1 MRPRRE
7 SVHGVRIAPTGD
19 ANRRRA
25 LSIALLLWLPGAAA
39 CAHRAA
45 PLAPLP
51 PIPVAQLAAES
62 LRVDTV
68 APGLVH
74 TYLWSARGP
83 WAVHVLDADLD
94 ACWSVAAVKAGSQ
107 AVGRERTSA
116 LLDGLV
122 RPAALAGARGTE
134 VGGGVNADFFS
145 FEPPGV
151 PVGPHVGAGR
161 VITGPWV
168 RPAFA
173 LDSAGRP
180 HIGTLT
186 TPGILIIGAAT
197 VPFAGWNQPRHRG
210 VVLYDRGYGPET
222 DTATGAVEI
231 VMLGSP
237 ARVVGV
243 DTATA
248 GVAIPPGG
256 AVVVAARSA
265 PPHVRA
271 MFATAEPGIQAR
283 WHVGFTP
290 IRPREAVGGFPVL
303 VADSAVLPD
312 LDSAGG
318 AGFAPVRHPRTAVGI
333 ASGGRRLLLVTVD
346 GRQPP
351 YSDGMT
357 LRELAELLRG
367 FGAAEALN
375 LDGGGSTTLV
385 VRERSG
391 ALRVVNRPSD
401 REGERPVANALA
413 VVGRCRIP

>member
-1 MRPRRE
+1 MRPRRA
-7 SVHGVRIAPTGD
+7 SVHVVRIAP
-19 ANRRRA
+19 A
-25 LSIALLLWLPGAAA
+25 IALLVLWLLGAAG
-39 CAHRAA
+39 CAHRT
-45 PLAPLP
+45 PPLP
-51 PIPVAQLAAES
+51 PLPPLPVAQFAAES

-83 WAVHVLDADLD
+83 WAVHVLDADLG
-94 ACWSVAAVKAGSQ
+94 ACWSLAAVKAGAQ
-107 AVGRERTSA
+107 AVGRERTSV
-116 LLDGLV
+116 LLDGLA
-122 RPAALAGARGTE
+122 RPSALASTRGIE

-145 FEPPGV
+145 FEPSGV

-161 VITGPWV
+161 LITGPWV

-173 LDSAGRP
+173 LDSAGLP
-180 HIGTLT
+180 FIGMLA
-186 TPGILIIGAAT
+186 TPGILIIGDAT
-197 VPFAGWNQPRHRG
+197 VPLAGWNQPRHRG
-210 VVLYDRGYGPET
+210 VVLYDRGYGPAT
-222 DTATGAVEI
+222 DTATGAVEV
-231 VMLGSP
+231 VMTGSP

-256 AVVVAARSA
+256 AVVVARRTA
-265 PPHVRA
+265 PPQVRA
-271 MFATAEPGIQAR
+271 LLATAAPGIQAR

-303 VADSAVLPD
+303 VADSALLPD

-346 GRQPP
+346 GRQLP

-357 LRELAELLRG
+357 LRELAGLLLG

-385 VRERSG
+385 VRERGG
-391 ALRVVNRPSD
+391 ALAIANRPSD

>member
-1 MRPRRE
+1 MRPRRAC
-7 SVHGVRIAPTGD
+7 VRIVRIALPT
-19 ANRRRA
+19 
-25 LSIALLLWLPGAAA
+25 LWLLGAAA
-39 CAHRAA
+39 CAHRT
-45 PLAPLP
+45 PPLP
-51 PIPVAQLAAES
+51 LLPPLPVTEFAAES

-83 WAVHVLDADLD
+83 WAVHVLDADLS
-94 ACWSVAAVKAGSQ
+94 ACWSLAAVKAGAQ
-107 AVGRERTSA
+107 AVGRERTSV
-116 LLDGLV
+116 LLGGLA
-122 RPAALAGARGTE
+122 RWYSALARTRGIE

-180 HIGTLT
+180 FIGMIA
-186 TPGILIIGAAT
+186 TPGILIIGDAT
-197 VPFAGWNQPRHRG
+197 VPLAGWNQPRQRG

-231 VMLGSP
+231 VMRGSP

-248 GVAIPPGG
+248 GVAIPPDG
-256 AVVVAARSA
+256 AVVVASRTAA
-265 PPHVRA
+265 PQVRA
-271 MFATAEPGIQAR
+271 LLATAAPGIQAR

-303 VADSAVLPD
+303 VADSAALPD

-346 GRQPP
+346 GRQLP

-357 LRELAELLRG
+357 LRELAELLRS

-385 VRERSG
+385 VRERGG
-391 ALRVVNRPSD
+391 ALAIANRPSD

>member
-1 MRPRRE
+1 MATERRLVPLCAGLL
-7 SVHGVRIAPTGD
+7 SVV
-19 ANRRRA
+19 
-25 LSIALLLWLPGAAA
+25 AAA
-39 CAHRAA
+39 CTHRA
-45 PLAPLP
+45 PPLP
-51 PIPVAQLAAES
+51 PLPPLPVALFAAES

-83 WAVHVLDADLD
+83 WAVHVLDADLG
-94 ACWSVAAVKAGSQ
+94 ACWSPAAVKAGAQ
-107 AVGRERTSA
+107 ALGRERTSA
-116 LLDGLV
+116 LLDGLA
-122 RPAALAGARGTE
+122 RTSALAGTRRSE

-180 HIGTLT
+180 FIGMLA
-186 TPGILIIGAAT
+186 TPGILILGDAT
-197 VPFAGWNQPRHRG
+197 VPLAGWNQPRHRG
-210 VVLYDRGYGPET
+210 IVLYDRGYGPAT
-222 DTATGAVEI
+222 DTATDAVEVVLWGAPPR
-231 VMLGSP
+231 VMGM
-237 ARVVGV
+237 

-256 AVVVAARSA
+256 AVVVAPRTA
-265 PPHVRA
+265 PPRLRA
-271 MFATAEPGIQAR
+271 LLAAAAPGTQVR

-303 VADSAVLPD
+303 VGDSAVLPD

-318 AGFAPVRHPRTAVGI
+318 AGFGPVRHPRTAMGL

-346 GRQPP
+346 GRQLP

-357 LRELAELLRG
+357 LRELAELLRS
-367 FGAAEALN
+367 FGATEALN

-391 ALRVVNRPSD
+391 ALAIANRPSD

>member
-1 MRPRRE
+1 
-7 SVHGVRIAPTGD
+7 
-19 ANRRRA
+19 
-25 LSIALLLWLPGAAA
+25 
-39 CAHRAA
+39 
-45 PLAPLP
+45 
-51 PIPVAQLAAES
+51 
-62 LRVDTV
+62 
-68 APGLVH
+68 
-74 TYLWSARGP
+74 
-83 WAVHVLDADLD
+83 VHVLDADLR
-94 ACWSVAAVKAGSQ
+94 ACWSLAAVKAGAQ

-116 LLDGLV
+116 LLDGLA
-122 RPAALAGARGTE
+122 RWYSALARTRGIE

-180 HIGTLT
+180 FIGMLS
-186 TPGILIIGAAT
+186 TPGILMLGAAT
-197 VPFAGWNQPRHRG
+197 IPLAGWNQPRQRG

-231 VMLGSP
+231 VMRGSP
-237 ARVVGV
+237 ARVVVV

-248 GVAIPPGG
+248 GVAIPPDG
-256 AVVVAARSA
+256 AVVVASRTAA
-265 PPHVRA
+265 PQVRA
-271 MFATAEPGIQAR
+271 LLATAAPGIQAR

-303 VADSAVLPD
+303 VADSAVLQD

-346 GRQPP
+346 GRQLP

-357 LRELAELLRG
+357 LRELAELLRS
-367 FGAAEALN
+367 FGAADALN

-385 VRERSG
+385 VRERGG
-391 ALRVVNRPSD
+391 ALAIANRPSD

-413 VVGRCRIP
+413 VVGRCR

>member
-1 MRPRRE
+1 
-7 SVHGVRIAPTGD
+7 VRIVLPT
-19 ANRRRA
+19 
-25 LSIALLLWLPGAAA
+25 LWLLGATA
-39 CAHRAA
+39 CAHRT
-45 PLAPLP
+45 PPLP
-51 PIPVAQLAAES
+51 ALPPLPVTEFAAES

-83 WAVHVLDADLD
+83 WAVHVLDADLG
-94 ACWSVAAVKAGSQ
+94 ACWSLAAVKAGAQ

-116 LLDGLV
+116 LLDGLA
-122 RPAALAGARGTE
+122 RWYSALARTRGIE

-180 HIGTLT
+180 FIGMLS
-186 TPGILIIGAAT
+186 TPGILMLGAAT
-197 VPFAGWNQPRHRG
+197 IPLAGWNQPRQRG

-231 VMLGSP
+231 VMRGSP

-248 GVAIPPGG
+248 GVAIPPDG
-256 AVVVAARSA
+256 AVVVALRTAA
-265 PPHVRA
+265 PQVRA
-271 MFATAEPGIQAR
+271 LLATAAPGIEAR

-303 VADSAVLPD
+303 VADSAVLQD

-333 ASGGRRLLLVTVD
+333 ASDGRRLLLVTVD
-346 GRQPP
+346 GRQLP

-357 LRELAELLRG
+357 LRELAELLRS

-375 LDGGGSTTLV
+375 LDGGGSTTVV
-385 VRERSG
+385 VRERGG
-391 ALRVVNRPSD
+391 ALAVANRPSD

>member
-1 MRPRRE
+1 
-7 SVHGVRIAPTGD
+7 VRIAP
-19 ANRRRA
+19 
-25 LSIALLLWLPGAAA
+25 LLLWLLGAAA
-39 CAHRAA
+39 CAHRT
-45 PLAPLP
+45 PPLP
-51 PIPVAQLAAES
+51 ALPPLPVTEFAAES

-83 WAVHVLDADLD
+83 WAVHVLDADLG
-94 ACWSVAAVKAGSQ
+94 ACWSLVAVKAGAQ

-116 LLDGLV
+116 LLGGLA
-122 RPAALAGARGTE
+122 RWYSALAATRGIE

-173 LDSAGRP
+173 VDSAGRP
-180 HIGTLT
+180 FIGTLA
-186 TPGILIIGAAT
+186 TPGILILGVAT
-197 VPFAGWNQPRHRG
+197 VPLAGWNQPRQRG
-210 VVLYDRGYGPET
+210 VVLYDRGYGPAT

-231 VMLGSP
+231 VMRGSP

-248 GVAIPPGG
+248 GVAIPPDGV
-256 AVVVAARSA
+256 VVVASRTA
-265 PPHVRA
+265 PPQVRA
-271 MFATAEPGIQAR
+271 LLATAASGIQAR

-303 VADSAVLPD
+303 VADSAVPPD

-333 ASGGRRLLLVTVD
+333 ASGGRRLLLVTAD
-346 GRQPP
+346 GRQLP

-357 LRELAELLRG
+357 LRELAELLRS

-385 VRERSG
+385 VRERGG
-391 ALRVVNRPSD
+391 ALAIANRPSD

-413 VVGRCRIP
+413 VVGRCR

>member
-1 MRPRRE
+1 M
-7 SVHGVRIAPTGD
+7 RIAPT
-19 ANRRRA
+19 
-25 LSIALLLWLPGAAA
+25 IALLPLWLLGAAA
-39 CAHRAA
+39 CAHRT
-45 PLAPLP
+45 PPLP
-51 PIPVAQLAAES
+51 PLPPLPVTQLAAES

-74 TYLWSARGP
+74 TYLWAARGP
-83 WAVHVLDADLD
+83 WAVHVLDADLG
-94 ACWSVAAVKAGSQ
+94 ACWSVAAVKAGAQ
-107 AVGRERTSA
+107 AVGRERTSV
-116 LLDGLV
+116 LLGGL
-122 RPAALAGARGTE
+122 AGWLSALARTRGIE
-134 VGGGVNADFFS
+134 MGGGVNADFFS

-180 HIGTLT
+180 FIGMLT
-186 TPGILIIGAAT
+186 TPGILMLGDAT
-197 VPFAGWNQPRHRG
+197 VPLVGWNQPRQRG
-210 VVLYDRGYGPET
+210 IVLYDRGYGPAT
-222 DTATGAVEI
+222 DTATGAVEV
-231 VMLGSP
+231 VMRGSP
-237 ARVVGV
+237 ARVMGV

-256 AVVVAARSA
+256 AVVVARSTVPPRLRALLAAAA
-265 PPHVRA
+265 PGTQV
-271 MFATAEPGIQAR
+271 R

-303 VADSAVLPD
+303 VADSAVIPD

-346 GRQPP
+346 GRQLP

-357 LRELAELLRG
+357 LRELAELLRS

-391 ALRVVNRPSD
+391 ALAIANRPSD

-413 VVGRCRIP
+413 VVRRCGTGQ

>member
-1 MRPRRE
+1 MRLRRV
-7 SVHGVRIAPTGD
+7 SVHILRIAP
-19 ANRRRA
+19 
-25 LSIALLLWLPGAAA
+25 LPLWLLGAAA
-39 CAHRAA
+39 CAHRAP

-51 PIPVAQLAAES
+51 PLPVAQFAAES

-83 WAVHVLDADLD
+83 WAVHVLDVDLG
-94 ACWSVAAVKAGSQ
+94 ACWSLAAVKAGAQ

-116 LLDGLV
+116 LLGGLV
-122 RPAALAGARGTE
+122 RWYSALARTRGIE
-134 VGGGVNADFFS
+134 VGGGVNGDFFS

-168 RPAFA
+168 RPAFV

-180 HIGTLT
+180 FIGMLA
-186 TPGILIIGAAT
+186 TPGILMLGAAT
-197 VPFAGWNQPRHRG
+197 VPLAGWNQPRQRG
-210 VVLYDRGYGPET
+210 IVLYDRGYGPET

-231 VMLGSP
+231 VMRGSP

-248 GVAIPPGG
+248 GVAIPRDG
-256 AVVVAARSA
+256 AVVVASRTA

-271 MFATAEPGIQAR
+271 LLATAAPGLQAR

-346 GRQPP
+346 GRQLP

-357 LRELAELLRG
+357 LRELAELLRS

-385 VRERSG
+385 VRERGG
-391 ALRVVNRPSD
+391 ALAVANRPSD
-401 REGERPVANALA
+401 REGERPVANVLA
-413 VVGRCRIP
+413 VVGRCRKS